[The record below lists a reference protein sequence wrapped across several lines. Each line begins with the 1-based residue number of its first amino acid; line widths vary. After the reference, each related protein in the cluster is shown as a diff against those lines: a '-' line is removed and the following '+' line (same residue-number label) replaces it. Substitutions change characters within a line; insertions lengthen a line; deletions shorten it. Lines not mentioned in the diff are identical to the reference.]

1 VLRCCSPPHVH
12 PASEYVSGLTEGRPS
27 ASDYLVKPL
36 WPNLAIEDGGVPRRG
51 RGAAALSWRLVR
63 GPYEINTAS
72 GALLDLADVAA

>member
-36 WPNLAIEDGGVPRRG
+36 GPIWRSRTGECLGEAE
-51 RGAAALSWRLVR
+51 ALR
-63 GPYEINTAS
+63 P
-72 GALLDLADVAA
+72 